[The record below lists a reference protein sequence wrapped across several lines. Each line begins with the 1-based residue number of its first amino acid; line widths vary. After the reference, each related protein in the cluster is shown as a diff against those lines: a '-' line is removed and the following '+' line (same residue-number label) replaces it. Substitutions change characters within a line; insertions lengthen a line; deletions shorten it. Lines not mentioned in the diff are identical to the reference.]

1 MIGVVALIT
10 PVATASA
17 DETTDPQNMS
27 DLIKPAPQ
35 AEIPAETAK
44 EILKDQ
50 GPVTVM
56 VELKEDPVAV
66 VKARNGGS
74 LNENEEKQIQDNLAK
89 AQDKVAA
96 QVAVLGGTVEN
107 RLQSAYNG
115 LRVTINSG
123 QLANVEAI
131 DGVKSVQA
139 IPEHERSNTTSVPYI
154 GAPNAWQGAGGT
166 GYTGKGVKIAII
178 DSGVDYT
185 HATFGG
191 EGTPD
196 AFAEATAAA
205 DPTPYYGSRVK
216 GGHDFAGDSYTG
228 QNTPQP
234 DENPIDCEK
243 FGHGTHVAATAAGSG
258 VTADGDTYKGPYD
271 STTHNNEFR
280 VGPGVAP
287 EADLYALKVFGCE
300 GQSNLTADAVDWA
313 VKNHMDVINLSLGSP
328 FGKATDPDAV
338 AVSNAVA
345 AGIVVVSAAG
355 NAGSQP
361 YLTSSPGTGAGVVSV
376 AANDPLENYP
386 GAQLTVDGKAIQ
398 TINVNGAKLPQS
410 AKLHVLRT
418 EDNQISTGCD
428 REEYASVP
436 RGAIVVTRRGDCAR
450 VLRAMNAQ
458 RWGLAGAIMINDSDE
473 LPPYEGLI
481 TGNPETGEQWRVDVP
496 LFGVKSS
503 DAEAVVA
510 AHDKEVTLTANDIPN
525 GNYGNLADFSSAG
538 PRTGDSA
545 VRPNVTAPGILILSA
560 AVGSGNLGRVDSG
573 TSMATPHVTGV
584 AALAVQAHPDWNAQ
598 EIAASLVNTAD
609 PEKVGGYDPTL
620 AGGLVDPVDA
630 VGASVVAY
638 GDSTDV
644 NGAAVR
650 DAGLSFGYAESSTT
664 FEATR
669 KVTLVN
675 KGTGAAQFTAG
686 SQPAEKSRNATI
698 SFGQEEITVPAGG
711 SVDVDV
717 TITVSASD
725 VPSGVNSPN
734 SPWFYEASGNLR
746 FTGSD
751 GKVLTMPYLLVP
763 RSLSNV
769 KASNTPTAKGTDVTF
784 TNEGGSVGAYTALY
798 TWGLSD
804 PADVP
809 DGIDSGQDLAN
820 VGVASYGDETLRT
833 VNFAL
838 NSSSRFS
845 NPAQLVY
852 NVDIDNDLDGKADY
866 RIISMDSGSV
876 RAKMINGVAE
886 VFVADLSD
894 GKVYAS
900 GSMTL
905 APTDSSTVVL
915 QVVASQVGIKGR
927 FSYTAYAT
935 DIKNEAAVDTIG
947 QWAQYDPTNKPFN
960 DGQFFKVNQGESKTF
975 NLECNEA
982 AYTDQKSLGYMAVAF
997 DNAQGVTEAI
1007 TGELNRGAEP
1017 TASPSADPT
1026 NTVAPTG
1033 TATPTGTVT
1042 PTSTDPGTPGQ
1053 PTSKAPVRPGLPRT
1067 GEGL

>member
-258 VTADGDTYKGPYD
+258 VTADGETYKGPYD

-915 QVVASQVGIKGR
+915 QVVASQVGIKGK
-927 FSYTAYAT
+927 FSYTANAV
-935 DIKNEAAVDTIG
+935 DIRNTTAVDTIE

-975 NLECNEA
+975 NLERNEA

-1007 TGELNRGAEP
+1007 TGELNKGAEP

-1033 TATPTGTVT
+1033 TATPTGTVM

>member
-1 MIGVVALIT
+1 MVGVLALLT
-10 PVATASA
+10 PVATTSA

-27 DLIKPAPQ
+27 DLIQPAPKTKV
-35 AEIPAETAK
+35 PADAAK
-44 EILKDQ
+44 EILPQK

-56 VELKEDPVAV
+56 VELAEDPVAV
-66 VKARNGGS
+66 VKANKGGS
-74 LNENEEKQIQDNLAK
+74 LSEGEEKQIQEKLSNS
-89 AQDKVAA
+89 QDKVAA
-96 QVAVLGGTVEN
+96 QVTSLGGAVEN

-115 LRVTINSG
+115 LRVTIDSA
-123 QLANVEAI
+123 QVADVEGI

-876 RAKMINGVAE
+876 RAKVINGVAE

-975 NLECNEA
+975 NLERNEA

-1007 TGELNRGAEP
+1007 TGELNKGAEP